1 MIKSDRWII
10 RMCRERRM
18 IEPCEDRQVKMVDGK
33 PVISYGVSSYGYDI
47 RVGRHFKILDPARL
61 RISSPLVGKEA
72 RSAGGG
78 DVVGVLPP
86 SQPSPTRGGGVF
98 IDPKNF
104 DVRRFCDFEGDVC
117 VIPPHGMAIAQSLEY
132 FRIPR
137 EVLVICSGKST
148 YSRCGVLV
156 SIAPLEPEW
165 EGRLTFSI
173 TNTTALPAKVYAEEG
188 IAQILFLESDEV
200 CQTSYAD
207 KQGKYQ
213 RQTAFTPPKV

>member
-10 RMCRERRM
+10 RMAEKVRM
-18 IEPCEDRQVKMVDGK
+18 IEPFEAKQVKIADGK
-33 PVISYGVSSYGYDI
+33 SVISYGVSSYGYDI
-47 RVGRHFKILDPARL
+47 RVGRNFKVL
-61 RISSPLVGKEA
+61 RI
-72 RSAGGG
+72 
-78 DVVGVLPP
+78 P
-86 SQPSPTRGGGVF
+86 SFPDHNGQI

-104 DVRRFCDFEGDVC
+104 DLSAFEDFTGDVC
-117 VIPPHGMAIAQSLEY
+117 VIPPHGMAIAQSYEY

-148 YSRCGVLV
+148 YSRCGILV

-165 EGRLTFSI
+165 EGHLTFSI
-173 TNTTALPAKVYAEEG
+173 TNTTPLPAQVYAEEG

-207 KQGKYQ
+207 KKGKYQ
-213 RQTAFTPPKV
+213 RQVGLTPPRA

>member
-1 MIKSDRWII
+1 MIKSDRWIV
-10 RMCRERRM
+10 RMCQEKGM
-18 IEPCEDRQVKMVDGK
+18 MEPFEATQVKARDGK

-47 RVGRHFKILDPARL
+47 RVGRQFKVLDPSKTTAN
-61 RISSPLVGKEA
+61 
-72 RSAGGG
+72 AG
-78 DVVGVLPP
+78 LM
-86 SQPSPTRGGGVF
+86 T
-98 IDPKNF
+98 DPKNF
-104 DVRRFCDFEGDVC
+104 NASAYTDFEGDVC
-117 VIPPHGMAIAQSLEY
+117 IIPPHGMAIAQSFEY

-137 EVLVICSGKST
+137 EVLVVCNGKST
-148 YSRCGVLV
+148 YARCGIQV

-173 TNTTALPAKVYAEEG
+173 TNTTSLPAKVYAEEG
-188 IAQILFLESDEV
+188 IAQILFLGSDDV

>member
-1 MIKSDRWII
+1 MSQ
-10 RMCRERRM
+10 ERQM
-18 IEPCEDRQVKMVDGK
+18 IEPFEPKQIKVVNGK

-47 RVGRHFKILDPARL
+47 RVGRHFKVLDPSKS
-61 RISSPLVGKEA
+61 SSP
-72 RSAGGG
+72 AGSGRG
-78 DVVGVLPP
+78 SMDTRPTTAGYDGRVV
-86 SQPSPTRGGGVF
+86 
-98 IDPKNF
+98 DPKNF
-104 DVRRFCDFEGDVC
+104 DTSAYEDFEGDVC
-117 VIPPHGMAIAQSLEY
+117 LIPPHGMAIAQSFEY

-137 EVLVICSGKST
+137 EVLVVCNGKST
-148 YSRCGVLV
+148 YSRCGILV
-156 SIAPLEPEW
+156 AIAPLEPEW

>member
-10 RMCRERRM
+10 RMSQEQRM
-18 IEPCEDRQVKMVDGK
+18 IEPFEARQVKSVDGK
-33 PVISYGVSSYGYDI
+33 SVISYGVSSYGYDI
-47 RVGRHFKILDPARL
+47 RVGRHFKVLKMS
-61 RISSPLVGKEA
+61 SSPA
-72 RSAGGG
+72 
-78 DVVGVLPP
+78 VV
-86 SQPSPTRGGGVF
+86 SRGS
-98 IDPKNF
+98 IDPKKF
-104 DVRRFCDFEGDVC
+104 DTFAFEDFEGDVC
-117 VIPPHGMAIAQSLEY
+117 VLPPHGMVIAQSYEY

-137 EVLVICSGKST
+137 EVLAVCHGKST
-148 YSRCGVLV
+148 YARCGIQV
-156 SIAPLEPEW
+156 SIVPLEPEW

-173 TNTTALPAKVYAEEG
+173 TNTTALPARVYAEEG

>member
-1 MIKSDRWII
+1 VIKSDRWII
-10 RMCRERRM
+10 RMGQEKQM
-18 IEPCEDRQVKMVDGK
+18 IEPFEAKQVKVVDTSAGPK

-47 RVGRHFKILDPARL
+47 RVARNFKILNPAKQKT
-61 RISSPLVGKEA
+61 G
-72 RSAGGG
+72 
-78 DVVGVLPP
+78 VV
-86 SQPSPTRGGGVF
+86 
-98 IDPKNF
+98 DPKQF
-104 DVRRFCDFEGDVC
+104 DVSSFEDFEGDVC
-117 VIPPHGMAIAQSLEY
+117 VIPPHGMAIAQSFEY

-137 EVLVICSGKST
+137 EVLVICNGKST
-148 YSRCGVLV
+148 YARCGIQV

>member
-10 RMCRERRM
+10 RMGQERGM
-18 IEPCEDRQVKMVDGK
+18 IEPFESKQVKVLETSTGPK
-33 PVISYGVSSYGYDI
+33 PVISFGVSSYGYDI
-47 RVGRHFKILDPARL
+47 RAARQFKVLDPAKRKSG
-61 RISSPLVGKEA
+61 IV
-72 RSAGGG
+72 
-78 DVVGVLPP
+78 
-86 SQPSPTRGGGVF
+86 
-98 IDPKNF
+98 DPKNF
-104 DVRRFCDFEGDVC
+104 DASSFEDFEGDVC
-117 VIPPHGMAIAQSLEY
+117 VIPPHGMAIAQSYEY

-137 EVLVICSGKST
+137 EVLVICNGKST
-148 YSRCGVLV
+148 YARCGIQV

>member
-1 MIKSDRWII
+1 MLKSDRWII
-10 RMCRERRM
+10 RMGQQKQM
-18 IEPCEDRQVKMVDGK
+18 IEPFEAKQVKVLDGR

-47 RVGRHFKILDPARL
+47 RVGRHFKILKMP
-61 RISSPLVGKEA
+61 SSPTATGGGPMV
-72 RSAGGG
+72 RQTSGG
-78 DVVGVLPP
+78 DVAVV
-86 SQPSPTRGGGVF
+86 
-98 IDPKNF
+98 DPKNF
-104 DVRRFCDFEGDVC
+104 DASRFEDFEGDVC
-117 VIPPHGMAIAQSLEY
+117 VIPPHGMAIAQSFEY

-137 EVLVICSGKST
+137 EVLVICNGKST
-148 YSRCGVLV
+148 YTRCGIQV

>member
-1 MIKSDRWII
+1 MIKSDRWIV
-10 RMCRERRM
+10 RKSQEMGM
-18 IEPCEDRQVKMVDGK
+18 IEPFEPKQVKVVESSAGPK

-47 RVGRHFKILDPARL
+47 RVARQFKVLDP
-61 RISSPLVGKEA
+61 SKKQTGFV
-72 RSAGGG
+72 
-78 DVVGVLPP
+78 
-86 SQPSPTRGGGVF
+86 
-98 IDPKNF
+98 DPKNF
-104 DVRRFCDFEGDVC
+104 DTSAYEDFEGDVC
-117 VIPPHGMAIAQSLEY
+117 VIPPHGMAIAQSFEW

-137 EVLVICSGKST
+137 EVLVVCNGKST
-148 YSRCGVLV
+148 YARCGIQV

-200 CQTSYAD
+200 CETSYAD
-207 KQGKYQ
+207 KKGKYQ

>member
-1 MIKSDRWII
+1 MASEKGL
-10 RMCRERRM
+10 
-18 IEPCEDRQVKMVDGK
+18 IEPFEEKQVKSVSSSQGPR

-47 RVGRHFKILDPARL
+47 RVARNFKVVDPVER
-61 RISSPLVGKEA
+61 ET
-72 RSAGGG
+72 
-78 DVVGVLPP
+78 GV
-86 SQPSPTRGGGVF
+86 

-104 DVRRFCDFEGDVC
+104 DLAGYKDFEGDVC
-117 VIPPHGMAIAQSLEY
+117 VLPPQGMALAQSLER

-137 EVLVICSGKST
+137 SILVICQGKST
-148 YSRCGVLV
+148 YSRCGIQV

-165 EGRLTFSI
+165 EGKLTFAI
-173 TNTTALPAKVYAEEG
+173 TNTTPWPAKVYANEG

-213 RQTAFTPPKV
+213 HQSILTPPKI

>member
-1 MIKSDRWII
+1 MLKSDRWII
-10 RMCRERRM
+10 RMAQEKAM
-18 IEPCEDRQVKMVDGK
+18 IEPFEATQVRVADGR

-47 RVGRHFKILDPARL
+47 RVGRQFKILDPAKARLQDVIPAKAGIQTMDPRL
-61 RISSPLVGKEA
+61 R
-72 RSAGGG
+72 G
-78 DVVGVLPP
+78 DDGLIV
-86 SQPSPTRGGGVF
+86 
-98 IDPKNF
+98 DPKNF
-104 DVRRFCDFEGDVC
+104 DASRYSDYEGDVC
-117 VIPPHGMAIAQSLEY
+117 IIPPHGMAIAQSLEY

-137 EVLVICSGKST
+137 EVLVVCHGKST
-148 YSRCGVLV
+148 YSRCGIVV

-173 TNTTALPAKVYAEEG
+173 TNTTALPAKVYAGEG

-213 RQTAFTPPKV
+213 RQSVLTPPKV

>member
-10 RMCRERRM
+10 RMGQKGM
-18 IEPCEDRQVKMVDGK
+18 IEPFEAKQVKVVDGK
-33 PVISYGVSSYGYDI
+33 SVISYGVSSYGYDI
-47 RVGRHFKILDPARL
+47 RVGRSFKVMDPTASLTPTLSLQGRG
-61 RISSPLVGKEA
+61 RGRPKGEPRVRDGSSI
-72 RSAGGG
+72 
-78 DVVGVLPP
+78 
-86 SQPSPTRGGGVF
+86 

-104 DVRRFCDFEGDVC
+104 DSSRFEDFEGDVC
-117 VIPPHGMAIAQSLEY
+117 LIPPHGMAIAQSYEM

-137 EVLVICSGKST
+137 EVLVVCNGKST
-148 YSRCGVLV
+148 YSRCGILV

-173 TNTTALPAKVYAEEG
+173 MNTTALPAKVYAEEG

-200 CQTSYAD
+200 CETSYAD